1 MGKVKLYK
9 WDMVDY
15 LDDEEAIAE
24 FLADLLAD
32 NDDAMT
38 RGALDTASR
47 ARIRLGLPEVDPE
60 VDIAQA
66 TLKGSAA

>member
-15 LDDEEAIAE
+15 RDDEGAIAD

-32 NDDAMT
+32 NDEGMT
-38 RGALDTASR
+38 RSALDTARR
-47 ARIRLGLPEVDPE
+47 ARIRLGLPAVDPE
-60 VDIAQA
+60 VDIAR
-66 TLKGSAA
+66 AARKN